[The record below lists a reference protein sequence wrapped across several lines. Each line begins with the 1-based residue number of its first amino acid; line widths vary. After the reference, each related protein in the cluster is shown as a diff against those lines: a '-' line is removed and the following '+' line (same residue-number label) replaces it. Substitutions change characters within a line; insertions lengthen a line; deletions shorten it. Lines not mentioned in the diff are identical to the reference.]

1 MGLKVPCGVTVAQQI
16 LDLLV
21 MVRIHA
27 RQPLFPAIAGRKGET
42 GDLKPEGVFTGILFP
57 LLSYPFFLTGLE

>member
-1 MGLKVPCGVTVAQQI
+1 MPCGVTVAQQI

-27 RQPLFPAIAGRKGET
+27 RQPTLFKGY
-42 GDLKPEGVFTGILFP
+42 GEGVFSRCEGF
-57 LLSYPFFLTGLE
+57 S